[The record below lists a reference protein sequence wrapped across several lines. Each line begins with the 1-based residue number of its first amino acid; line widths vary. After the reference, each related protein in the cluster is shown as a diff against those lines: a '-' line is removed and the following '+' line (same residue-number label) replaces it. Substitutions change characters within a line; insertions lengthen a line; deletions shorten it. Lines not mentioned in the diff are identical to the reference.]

1 MAIVLWFFRP
11 LPRARFSWWI
21 NERIFFSEVIR
32 YCGKIKAGITGTD
45 TTYDDGVRMK
55 PGQSVLDIDTGQTCA
70 CTPVVLGGYSVHVN
84 G

>member
-1 MAIVLWFFRP
+1 MGDFFFWGHSVLW
-11 LPRARFSWWI
+11 
-21 NERIFFSEVIR
+21 ND
-32 YCGKIKAGITGTD
+32 KAGITGTD